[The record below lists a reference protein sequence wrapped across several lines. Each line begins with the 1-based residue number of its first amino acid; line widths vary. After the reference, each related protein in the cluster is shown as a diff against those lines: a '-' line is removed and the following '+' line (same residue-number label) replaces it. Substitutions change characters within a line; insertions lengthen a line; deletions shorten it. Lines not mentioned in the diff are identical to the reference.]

1 VRGLLWILG
10 GVVLLDAALVAV
22 VAICAAVVR
31 RRGPGAVRDPVTWWP
46 LDPRSDT
53 EREDHAPVV
62 PIRLHGG
69 VAAAVAPASREP
81 RRPGRRTVA
90 IALVAAMV
98 FAGTAFASPQIRRFV
113 ATAFGSVTGLTTHT
127 EGIEQEGAARPPTSG
142 DASGRPGAAGTAG
155 ASRSASPS
163 RSGDPVRG
171 PAVEPRPPGVPH
183 GGVLAP
189 AAPSNL
195 TARAA
200 SSSQVDLAWT
210 DVEGETGIRVERA
223 PDPSGGWSGVADLG
237 QGATSWTDAGLAPGT
252 TYFYRVVATNAGG
265 DSPASNVASATT
277 SIDPASPTTVT
288 AVASSPTQIDLEWT
302 DVANETGYRVER
314 ADGSGGWTT
323 VATTGQDVT
332 ASSDTGLE
340 PGTTY
345 SYRVFATNAA
355 GDSAASDVATA
366 TTPPAGED
374 SSASPAPDASDPG
387 EIGARM
393 PSHWQRVG

>member
-22 VAICAAVVR
+22 IAICAAVVR
-31 RRGPGAVRDPVTWWP
+31 RRGPRAIRDPVTWWP
-46 LDPRSDT
+46 LEPRRDT
-53 EREDHAPVV
+53 EREDHAPVL
-62 PIRLHGG
+62 PIPLHSS
-69 VAAAVAPASREP
+69 VAAAVVPASREP

-90 IALVAAMV
+90 IALVAASV

-113 ATAFGSVTGLTTHT
+113 ATALGSVTGLTTHA
-127 EGIEQEGAARPPTSG
+127 EGIEPESAGPPPSS
-142 DASGRPGAAGTAG
+142 DPSGRPGAAGAAG
-155 ASRSASPS
+155 SSRSASPD
-163 RSGDPVRG
+163 RSGDPRRG
-171 PAVEPRPPGVPH
+171 PAVDPRPPGVPH

-210 DVEGETGIRVERA
+210 DVEGETGFRVERA
-223 PDPSGGWSGVADLG
+223 PDPAGGWSGVADLE

-265 DSPASNVASATT
+265 DSPDSNVASATT

-332 ASSDTGLE
+332 ASSDTGLT

-366 TTPPAGED
+366 TTPSGGDED
-374 SSASPAPDASDPG
+374 AVSPSPDASDPG
-387 EIGARM
+387 DIRARM
-393 PSHWQRVG
+393 ASERHRVG

>member
-1 VRGLLWILG
+1 V
-10 GVVLLDAALVAV
+10 
-22 VAICAAVVR
+22 
-31 RRGPGAVRDPVTWWP
+31 
-46 LDPRSDT
+46 
-53 EREDHAPVV
+53 
-62 PIRLHGG
+62 
-69 VAAAVAPASREP
+69 
-81 RRPGRRTVA
+81 
-90 IALVAAMV
+90 IALVAATV

-113 ATAFGSVTGLTTHT
+113 ATAFGSVTGLTTHA
-127 EGIEQEGAARPPTSG
+127 EGIHQESAGPPTSG
-142 DASGRPGAAGTAG
+142 DPSGRSVAAGTAG
-155 ASRSASPS
+155 SSRTASPD
-163 RSGDPVRG
+163 RNGDPMRG

-210 DVEGETGIRVERA
+210 DVQDETGFRVERA
-223 PDPSGGWSGVADLG
+223 PDPSGGWSGVADIG
-237 QGATSWTDAGLAPGT
+237 QGTTSWTDAGLAPGT

-314 ADGSGGWTT
+314 ADGFGGWTT

-332 ASSDTGLE
+332 ASSDTGLA

-355 GDSAASDVATA
+355 GDSAASDVASA
-366 TTPPAGED
+366 TTPPGGEECA
-374 SSASPAPDASDPG
+374 ASTTPDAPDPAD
-387 EIGARM
+387 INAQM
-393 PSHWQRVG
+393 PSNRQRVG